1 MKVAELLEKRRQ
13 NWIELERLTAQKDK
27 GMSVWVFLL
36 VIIFVPIC
44 LWPIVLPIVF
54 LLRYRS
60 RKPETS
66 EDARR
71 FTFLYR
77 AACADLALADA
88 YQLPPNTVQY
98 LHRLVGR
105 SHNQLYKSRRFDIL
119 EWVRV
124 LLFEVPPKI
133 FHDRCV
139 QLMFCLFWGAFIL
152 SAFLAYSRAD
162 FADQL
167 VGEAGLK
174 QMEENFSDPL
184 GSSARG
190 SMQSQMNFIMAGFY
204 IQHNTSIGLR
214 CFVTGL
220 LFIPGLF
227 TTLYNAA
234 VLGASFGH
242 MARPETGAAGL
253 HFCEFVTAHGP
264 FELTAIVLSAGAGI
278 RLGLGWL
285 HTKGMTRFASLKKT
299 ARETMPIMG
308 AAMAM
313 FFFAALI
320 EGFISPTNLP
330 YWLKGIIAIL
340 SSGSL
345 MFYFLVL
352 GFPQTN
358 EPLR

>member
-13 NWIELERLTAQKDK
+13 NWVELEQLSAKRDP
-27 GMSVWVFLL
+27 GMRIWVVLL
-36 VIIFVPIC
+36 VVTVVPIC
-44 LWPIVLPIVF
+44 FWPFVLPIIVYF
-54 LLRYRS
+54 HYRR
-60 RKPETS
+60 RKAETS
-66 EDARR
+66 EEVRR
-71 FTFLYR
+71 FTVLYR

-105 SHNQLYKSRRFDIL
+105 SHNQLYKSRRFDFVG
-119 EWVRV
+119 WVHV

-139 QLMFCLFWGAFIL
+139 QLMFCLFWGAFLL
-152 SAFLAYSRAD
+152 SAFLGYSRSD
-162 FADQL
+162 FAVQI
-167 VGEAGLK
+167 VGESGLQ
-174 QMEENFSDPL
+174 QMESNFEAPL
-184 GSSARG
+184 GGSDRG
-190 SMQSQMNFIMAGFY
+190 AIGSQMNFIMAGFY

-227 TTLYNAA
+227 TTLYNAS

-242 MARPETGAAGL
+242 MARPETGEAGL

-285 HTKGMTRFASLKKT
+285 HTKGLTRFASLKKT

-330 YWLKGIIAIL
+330 YWLKGLIAIL

-352 GFPQTN
+352 GFPQHN
-358 EPLR
+358 DSLR